1 MEAARMAAQETR
13 VRREALAEQFAET
26 RLDLADVQRGLV
38 PEASVPDW
46 EQSLAQARADLE
58 KLGQVNLA
66 AIDELKEQTERKEYL
81 DRQFADLTSAL
92 DTLDQAMRR
101 IDKETRT
108 RFEETFERINAG
120 MKEKFPRLF
129 GGGHAY
135 LELVGDDILQA
146 GVAVMARPPGKK
158 NSTIHLLSGGEKA
171 LTAVALVFSIF
182 DLNPA
187 PFCLLDEVDAPLDE
201 HNVGRFCDIVREMS
215 SRVQFIFIT
224 HNKTTMELASQL
236 VGVTMNEPGVS
247 RLVAVDV
254 DEAIRLAA
262 V

>member
-1 MEAARMAAQETR
+1 MSSRS
-13 VRREALAEQFAET
+13 RR
-26 RLDLADVQRGLV
+26 
-38 PEASVPDW
+38 
-46 EQSLAQARADLE
+46 
-58 KLGQVNLA
+58 
-66 AIDELKEQTERKEYL
+66 ERKEYL
-81 DRQFADLTSAL
+81 DRQFADLSAAL
-92 DTLDQAMRR
+92 DTLDEAMRR

-108 RFEETFERINAG
+108 RFEDTFERINAG
-120 MKEKFPRLF
+120 LREKFPRLF

-135 LELVGDDILQA
+135 LELVGDDKLTA

-215 SRVQFIFIT
+215 DAR
-224 HNKTTMELASQL
+224 
-236 VGVTMNEPGVS
+236 
-247 RLVAVDV
+247 AVHFHHPQQ
-254 DEAIRLAA
+254 EHHGARLAA
-262 V
+262 DRRDHERAGRVAPGHRRRRRGRTPGGGLRRRGHVMRSCAGHC